1 MIGKT
6 LKIER
11 IRADIPQWKL
21 AEAMGIPQ
29 SLLSMMENGRATLSE
44 DMEKLYLRK
53 LKELKSETKIYEN

>member
-44 DMEKLYLRK
+44 DTEKLYLRK

>member
-44 DMEKLYLRK
+44 DMEKLYLRR